1 MFLDDLAPGF
11 TFETGSRTL
20 SEEDI
25 VSFARSYD
33 PQPFHVDARAAA
45 ASPYGGI
52 IASGFQTMLT
62 AFALTLEAQVWN
74 EASLGSPGMDE
85 IRWLRPVRPGDSLSV
100 RAEVLSVTPSRTRPD
115 RGRAEIAY
123 SVRTADGAE
132 VMRYRCI
139 HMLLRRSPA

>member
-1 MFLDDLAPGF
+1 MFLDDLEPGF
-11 TFETGSRTL
+11 VFETGSRTL
-20 SEEDI
+20 SKDDI
-25 VSFARSYD
+25 VAFARLHD
-33 PQPFHVDARAAA
+33 PQPFHVDPHAAA

-62 AFALTLEAQVWN
+62 AFALTLEANVWN

-85 IRWLRPVRPGDSLSV
+85 VRWLAPVRPGDTLSV
-100 RAEVLSVTPSRTRPD
+100 RAEVLSVAPSRSRPD

-123 SVRTADGAE
+123 SVRNGEGTE

-139 HMLLRRSPA
+139 HMLARRQAS

>member
-1 MFLDDLAPGF
+1 MFLDDLEPGF
-11 TFETGSRTL
+11 VFETGSRTL

-25 VSFARSYD
+25 VAFARLHD
-33 PQPFHVDARAAA
+33 PQPFHVDPEAAA

-62 AFALTLEAQVWN
+62 AFALTLEANVWN

-85 IRWLRPVRPGDSLSV
+85 VRWLVPVRPGDTLSV
-100 RAEVLSVTPSRTRPD
+100 RAEVLSVAPSRSRPD

-123 SVRTADGAE
+123 SVRNGDGTE

-139 HMLLRRSPA
+139 HMLARQAS

>member
-1 MFLDDLAPGF
+1 MFLDDLEPGF
-11 TFETGSRTL
+11 TFETASRTL

-25 VSFARSYD
+25 VAFARLHD
-33 PQPFHVDARAAA
+33 PQPFHVDAAAAA

-52 IASGFQTMLT
+52 IASGFHTMLT
-62 AFALTLEAQVWN
+62 AFALTLEADVWN

-85 IRWLRPVRPGDSLSV
+85 IRWLAPVRPGDSLSV
-100 RAEVLSVTPSRTRPD
+100 RGEVLSVAPSRSRPD

-123 SVRTADGAE
+123 SVRNAEGTE

-139 HMLLRRSPA
+139 HMLARRHAS